1 VHKQTIRALND
12 WSNLRGQ
19 IELLHDVPAP
29 SSTPVP
35 FRCCALAPDFRPP
48 ARRVLKMGPLFLAV
62 QAMSASGW
70 IAAVVLLSI
79 LLFVL
84 AGLAG
89 VAQIWAE
96 LTDESQEE

>member
-1 VHKQTIRALND
+1 
-12 WSNLRGQ
+12 
-19 IELLHDVPAP
+19 
-29 SSTPVP
+29 
-35 FRCCALAPDFRPP
+35 
-48 ARRVLKMGPLFLAV
+48 
-62 QAMSASGW
+62 MSASGW

>member
-1 VHKQTIRALND
+1 
-12 WSNLRGQ
+12 
-19 IELLHDVPAP
+19 
-29 SSTPVP
+29 
-35 FRCCALAPDFRPP
+35 
-48 ARRVLKMGPLFLAV
+48 
-62 QAMSASGW
+62 MSASGR